1 MIFNT
6 IDNPKGKNFASK
18 YGVLGKSFSDIKKD
32 YNNGVGLGTS
42 IFSGNKSTKSDI
54 EAVKNMAKEMK
65 NGVTFGAAWRN
76 NMQNC
81 TDATRRMVVEC
92 RRSKGDISELASNLD
107 NLGASSKAAEL
118 GMKALSVAANMALVF
133 IVSELISG
141 IYQFAQASK
150 DIANSAQE
158 IGSKFKDTEK
168 DISSYK
174 KKVEELQGI
183 INDSS
188 SSIDDVA
195 KAREEL
201 MTIQDELIE
210 KYGTEEASIKNITDA
225 VNGQAKA
232 WENLTRQQWIDAK
245 NDFNNND
252 IIKNFSNF
260 IHIFLQY
267 YHV

>member
-6 IDNPKGKNFASK
+6 IDDPKGKNFASK

-76 NMQNC
+76 NMKNC

-118 GMKALSVAANMALVF
+118 GMKALSTAGNMILNMGVAFV
-133 IVSELISG
+133 ITSLISG
-141 IYQFAQASK
+141 IVSLINKENDLLNKAKELGEELNDSTT
-150 DIANSAQE
+150 DI
-158 IGSKFKDTEK
+158 D
-168 DISSYK
+168 SYK
-174 KKVEELQGI
+174 DKIDELKGV

-188 SSIDDVA
+188 SSIDDVT

-201 MTIQDELIE
+201 MTIIG
-210 KYGTEEASIKNITDA
+210 KKIG
-225 VNGQAKA
+225 
-232 WENLTRQQWIDAK
+232 
-245 NDFNNND
+245 
-252 IIKNFSNF
+252 
-260 IHIFLQY
+260 HIR
-267 YHV
+267 